1 MIMKKELRIILTS
14 MIGRWFFQILFLLN
28 KISIKGEE
36 HLINLINSGKP
47 VMVCVWHGRLVF
59 PSWYLRLKTT
69 NLYAIAGRHTD
80 AEIMARVLKWW
91 GYGLIRGST
100 KKGGKVVV
108 QKMAE
113 IFKNSGIVAVT
124 NDGPKGPPRIAKAGS
139 TAIAIKYKVQVIT
152 ITGSATKYWQM
163 KSWDRF
169 MLPKPF
175 GKIQLIVSPPL
186 EFSEKSETAEEEVK
200 LLSDYM
206 NRYQDEVDRITGK
219 ID

>member
-1 MIMKKELRIILTS
+1 MKEELRIMFTS
-14 MIGRWFFQILFLLN
+14 IIGRWFFQILFLLN
-28 KISIKGEE
+28 KINIKGEE

-59 PSWYLRLKTT
+59 PSWYLRLITT
-69 NLYAIAGRHTD
+69 NVHAIASHHTD
-80 AEIMARVLKWW
+80 AEIMARILQKW

-108 QKMAE
+108 QKMKD

-124 NDGPKGPPRIAKAGS
+124 NDGPKGPPRIAKAGG
-139 TAIAIKYKVQVIT
+139 TATAIKYNVQVIT

-175 GKIQLIVSPPL
+175 GKIQLIISPPL
-186 EFSEKSETAEEEVK
+186 DISEKPETAEDEVK
-200 LLSDYM
+200 FLSDFM
-206 NRYQDEVDRITGK
+206 NKYQNEADNITGK
-219 ID
+219 IN